1 MNKINQVNFFQMHG
15 IEGMQPMRLNGNI
28 SLNSDDTNVKSFKD
42 TFCDM
47 ISEMNE
53 VTKKPEEL
61 TQAAMQGKAD
71 IHEVMSAIAQS
82 ELTVQ
87 AATTITGKILQTYE
101 KIMQIQI

>member
-1 MNKINQVNFFQMHG
+1 MNQINRVNFFEMHG
-15 IEGMQPMRLNGNI
+15 INEMPSMRLNGNI
-28 SLNSDDTNVKSFKD
+28 SINEQDTSVKSFKE
-42 TFCDM
+42 TFSDM

-53 VTKKPEEL
+53 ITNKPE
-61 TQAAMQGKAD
+61 QVAAAAMQGKAD

>member
-1 MNKINQVNFFQMHG
+1 MNNLNKVNFFQHKPLDT
-15 IEGMQPMRLNGNI
+15 IQLSGNV
-28 SLNSDDTNVKSFKD
+28 SFNAEEAKVDSFKD
-42 TFCDM
+42 VIGNM

-53 VTKKPEEL
+53 VTNKPQEL
-61 TQAAMQGKAD
+61 MKDAMQGRAD
-71 IHEVMSAIAQS
+71 IHDVMSAIAQS